1 VDAEGVALVPQSGT
15 VPRAVDQVIK
25 GDDVKDELVHKA
37 SVEFLVGSKAVC
49 VVGVVGSA
57 QFL

>member
-1 VDAEGVALVPQSGT
+1 VSLVSKHGT
-15 VPRAVDQVIK
+15 VPCAIDQVIK
-25 GDDVKDELVHKA
+25 RDDVEDELVHQTG
-37 SVEFLVGSKAVC
+37 VEFLVRCEAVG